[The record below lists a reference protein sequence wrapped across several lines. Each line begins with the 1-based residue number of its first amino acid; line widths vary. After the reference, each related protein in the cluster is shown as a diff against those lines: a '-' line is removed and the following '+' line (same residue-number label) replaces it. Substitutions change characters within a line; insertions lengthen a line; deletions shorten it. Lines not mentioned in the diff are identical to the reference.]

1 MRGER
6 FELTFS
12 PDTPRCRWR
21 RVCCAYTLQ
30 NARAGGNHLTRL
42 LARHT
47 RYLLDFPVGVTDEV
61 ARAVFVVVDQYGE
74 LTAEKQHVDEHGVAA
89 PATRK
94 AAALPVVEA
103 VGVLAAMVLNFWSQ
117 LDELIAKSSGM
128 YDFHKKEQFSPVQDG
143 FKSRLAQLRTVVGIV
158 CAEWR
163 LDIPSVGHI
172 TEAGMNEL
180 PIAAAPPGPLSTLGN
195 ASLYAN
201 YGVFT
206 TFA

>member
-1 MRGER
+1 M
-6 FELTFS
+6 
-12 PDTPRCRWR
+12 
-21 RVCCAYTLQ
+21 
-30 NARAGGNHLTRL
+30 
-42 LARHT
+42 ARHT

-94 AAALPVVEA
+94 AAELPVVEA

-128 YDFHKKEQFSPVQDG
+128 SGPHKKTHFLPVQDG